1 VSKIQRQSGLTL
13 TEDEKQ
19 MLLPHFFMVVVGKP
33 GSGKTTIV
41 ERLLTR
47 PGGYAGK
54 FDYTFLV
61 SPSKNKMGLPLP

>member
-1 VSKIQRQSGLTL
+1 
-13 TEDEKQ
+13 

-33 GSGKTTIV
+33 GSGKTTII